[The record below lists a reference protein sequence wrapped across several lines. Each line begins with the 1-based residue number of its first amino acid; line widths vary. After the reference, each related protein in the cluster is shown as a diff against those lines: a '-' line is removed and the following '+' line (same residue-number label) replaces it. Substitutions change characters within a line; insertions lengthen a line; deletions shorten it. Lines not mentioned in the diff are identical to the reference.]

1 MLTEQFLARIK
12 LEGTIVDIKR
22 LPLILR
28 HMAQY
33 IPFENLDVINGV
45 SQPLSSHYIVQKI
58 LTEGRGG
65 LCYEMN
71 PLLAEVLRANEMNV
85 KLIAATI
92 YDSMHQEFS
101 KTGYTH
107 TVVLLEQHG
116 ERYLVDAGF
125 GNNVPLMPV
134 PLNGDVVSSTNG
146 DFKIIGDELFMKRR
160 HRDEQFVLAYRFKEE
175 RISWKQLQISQH
187 IIEQSEASPF
197 NKRALL
203 TKCTEDGT
211 ITLSENDL
219 TIMKNGQKIIRTLS
233 SKEAL
238 EAKHRYFYQ

>member
-1 MLTEQFLARIK
+1 MLTEQFLARIQ
-12 LEGTIVDIKR
+12 LEGTMIDMKR

-28 HMAQY
+28 HMAKY

-45 SQPLSSHYIVQKI
+45 SQPLSSKRIVQKI
-58 LTEGRGG
+58 LVEGRGG
-65 LCYEMN
+65 LCYEIN
-71 PLLAEVLRANEMNV
+71 PLLAEVLRANELNV

-92 YDSMHQEFS
+92 YDSTHQQFS

-107 TVVLLEQHG
+107 TIILLEQHG
-116 ERYLVDAGF
+116 ERYLIDAGF

-146 DFKIIGDELFMKRR
+146 DFKVIGDELFMKRR
-160 HRDEQFVLAYRFKEE
+160 YRDEQFVLAYRFKEE
-175 RISWKQLQISQH
+175 RASWKQLQVSQH

-197 NKRALL
+197 NKKALL

-219 TIMKNGQKIIRTLS
+219 TIMQEGQKTVQTLTA
-233 SKEAL
+233 E
-238 EAKHRYFYQ
+238 EVTQAKKQYFYQ